1 MITSNSRIRLNFAL
15 SLEDGSEIDSNFDQA
30 PCEFVYGDGSLLPG
44 FERAL
49 LGLNSGDNASI
60 TLAPENAFGEW
71 QDDREH
77 IFKKSMLGDYDLEPG
92 LVISFADPS
101 GERPGVVKAIE
112 VDTVVVDFNHPLA
125 GKIIHFNVQIHSVE
139 ANVTG

>member
-1 MITSNSRIRLNFAL
+1 MITSHSKIRLNFAL
-15 SLEDGSEIDSNFDQA
+15 LLEDGSEVDSNLDQP

-49 LGLNSGDNASI
+49 LGLNSGDKASI

-71 QDDREH
+71 QEDREH
-77 IFKKSMLGDYDLEPG
+77 SFQRSALSGYDLEPG

-101 GERPGVVKAIE
+101 GERPGVVKSIDADR
-112 VDTVVVDFNHPLA
+112 VMVDFNHPLA
-125 GKIIHFNVQIHSVE
+125 GKTIQFDVHIHSVE
-139 ANVTG
+139 SNVAE